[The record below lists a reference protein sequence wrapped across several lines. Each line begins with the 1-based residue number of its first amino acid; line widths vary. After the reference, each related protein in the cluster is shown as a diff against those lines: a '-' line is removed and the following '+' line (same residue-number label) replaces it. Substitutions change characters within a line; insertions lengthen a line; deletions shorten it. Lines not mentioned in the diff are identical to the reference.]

1 MLVLQSSTSSVL
13 FGMKMLVYLH
23 SKVAK
28 EGLKYYK
35 GKICFFLIQNI
46 LLK

>member
-13 FGMKMLVYLH
+13 FVTKMLLYLH

-28 EGLKYYK
+28 EGLKYYE
-35 GKICFFLIQNI
+35 GKYAFFLT
-46 LLK
+46 K

>member
-28 EGLKYYK
+28 EGLKYYE
-35 GKICFFLIQNI
+35 GKNMSFLKNK